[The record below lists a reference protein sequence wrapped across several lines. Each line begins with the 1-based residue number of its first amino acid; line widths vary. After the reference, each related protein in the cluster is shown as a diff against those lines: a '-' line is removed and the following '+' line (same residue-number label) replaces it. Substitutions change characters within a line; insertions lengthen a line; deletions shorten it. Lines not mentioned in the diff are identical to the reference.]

1 VLRSTLVPGAPD
13 PGTLLDDHLT
23 VACTD
28 GAVRLRQLQR
38 AGKRA
43 MAAED
48 FQRGAA
54 IARGMRLT

>member
-1 VLRSTLVPGAPD
+1 VLRSTLAPGAGA
-13 PGTLLDDHLT
+13 PGTVLDGGLT

-28 GAVRLRQLQR
+28 GAVRLLQLQR
-38 AGKRA
+38 AGKQA